1 MGPREFAI
9 LESAMAK
16 KKAAKKTDHD
26 RIKRLAEELRAE
38 VAGLEGTHPQI
49 VQAVNAL
56 CVMLSRLG
64 I

>member
-1 MGPREFAI
+1 
-9 LESAMAK
+9 MAK
-16 KKAAKKTDHD
+16 KKAVKKADHD
-26 RIKRLAEELRAE
+26 RIKRLAEELQSE